1 MANAAVGVNL
11 VIGRDPGAKIATN
24 DAYQQP
30 VKADLGLIVKYNAIE
45 IKGFGMR
52 KVR

>member
-11 VIGRDPGAKIATN
+11 VIGRDPGVEIATI

-30 VKADLGLIVKYNAIE
+30 VKADLGLIVKYKSID
-45 IKGFGMR
+45 IKGFGM
-52 KVR
+52 